1 MRFAVSPED
10 INRSFLFL
18 KANIESHGVVVST
31 GDSPYNDPGSI
42 PGSGGAVGI
51 WVCYPCGSATSF
63 GWDVKPRSGLRAHA
77 FKIMRGPKRT
87 WMTKRKSRGP
97 ETYRWCRH
105 AQTPWKRNVAA
116 YGRANWKLPC
126 TYSLLGTRRMLQ
138 ASKQKKKINKNKKI
152 RTLS

>member
-1 MRFAVSPED
+1 MNSGSR
-10 INRSFLFL
+10 
-18 KANIESHGVVVST
+18 GVVVSI

-77 FKIMRGPKRT
+77 FKNMRGPKRT

-126 TYSLLGTRRMLQ
+126 TYSLLGTRRTLQ
-138 ASKQKKKINKNKKI
+138 ASKQYWNLVLCKFWGNSDVGDLLILRLGVTCSKIY
-152 RTLS
+152 

>member
-1 MRFAVSPED
+1 MLGSGSR
-10 INRSFLFL
+10 
-18 KANIESHGVVVST
+18 GVMVST

-51 WVCYPCGSATSF
+51 WVCYPCGSAASF

-77 FKIMRGPKRT
+77 FKFMRGPKRT

-105 AQTPWKRNVAA
+105 AQTPWKRNMAA

-126 TYSLLGTRRMLQ
+126 TYSLLGTRRTLQ
-138 ASKQKKKINKNKKI
+138 ASKQAKWNLQLCEIVSLLLISKSVFKVIF
-152 RTLS
+152 